1 LTAKKCPGAAGLA
14 DAARKV
20 QAMTKTSAHLQG
32 IGATRAVLAAAI
44 FAIACWQPAAVK
56 AQGNAPAQ
64 PTDAAKGTV
73 KGTVVAQTS
82 SKTLSGV
89 TVRLTGGPTDRPAL
103 KKLLDFF
110 ATRGVVVDLPTGE
123 PNGAYFQNII
133 DTAARQGVS
142 LMNPEVQRNIA
153 AFENALASRFVSV
166 TDNAGNFLITA
177 VLPGNYEVVTD
188 SKDHFGPGSN
198 PANPPVHVAVQPG
211 STNDI
216 RLPMIP
222 GAVVSGRVRNAAGQP
237 LSNMVVQAFVMG
249 YQDGYPLLAPGVQA
263 RTDDQGEY
271 KLFWLPPGE
280 YFLATMFP
288 RGRRTPSPDGKDLV
302 TTYYPRNT
310 DTLTAQPIVIRG
322 GEERPGF
329 DIEMQAPSSF
339 KISGRIVSSV
349 TPPAGPG
356 PVGANVGSTTA
367 TINILVRDPNVPE
380 VVGPRALGT
389 VQLSQSADNMW
400 SAPFEVSGI
409 QPGIYD
415 LSTWVRESN
424 PDGGSSITIGR
435 TPVEIRDENLT
446 GVELRIYPSVRV
458 LGKVTVDGHAPGA
471 VAARVSLWPDGS
483 AVKVPVYQGIG
494 LRAVVAD
501 PKDGA
506 FMVPAVT
513 SGQFRVVTQG
523 LPPEIY
529 VADVL
534 QAGISIHDSGLTVA
548 GKTPDLIEVVLRSG
562 SATIA
567 GTVRDATGKTMAKA
581 TVVLVPPTSR
591 RGNRS
596 LYKAVST
603 DQYGRFTVTGIAP
616 GNYQLFA
623 WQRDPEGAYYNER
636 FLSRYLHRGRPVYV
650 NQESTVPADLTAIPV
665 EAR

>member
-1 LTAKKCPGAAGLA
+1 
-14 DAARKV
+14 
-20 QAMTKTSAHLQG
+20 MTKTPAHTHE
-32 IGATRAVLAAAI
+32 IGAVTRAVLVTAI
-44 FAIACWQPAAVK
+44 LAIACWQTADVK
-56 AQGNAPAQ
+56 AQGAPAQ
-64 PTDAAKGTV
+64 AADAAKGTV
-73 KGTVVAQTS
+73 KGAVIAQKS
-82 SKTLSGV
+82 GKPLSGV
-89 TVRLTGGPTDRPAL
+89 TVRLTGGPTDRDAL

-110 ATRGVVVDLPTGE
+110 ATRGVVVELPKGE
-123 PNGAYFQNII
+123 PDDAYFQSII
-133 DTAARQGVS
+133 DTAAKSGVS

-153 AFENALASRFVSV
+153 AFENTLASRFVSV

-177 VLPGNYEVVTD
+177 VLPGNYQVVTD

-198 PANPPVHVAVQPG
+198 PDNPSVYVAVNPG
-211 STNDI
+211 FTNDI
-216 RLPMIP
+216 RLPMTP
-222 GAVVSGRVRNAAGQP
+222 GAVVSGRVTNSAGQR
-237 LSNMVVQAFVMG
+237 LSNMVVQAFVHS
-249 YQDGYPLLAPGVQA
+249 YQDGYPLLMPGPQA

-280 YFLATMFP
+280 YFLATTWP

-302 TTYYPRNT
+302 TSYYPRTT
-310 DTLTAQPIVIRG
+310 DTLTAQPVVIRG
-322 GEERPGF
+322 GEERAGY
-329 DIEMQAPSSF
+329 DIEMQATSSF
-339 KISGRIVSSV
+339 KISGTIISSV
-349 TPPAGPG
+349 TPPTGPG
-356 PVGANVGSTTA
+356 PVGANVGSATA
-367 TINILVRDPNVPE
+367 TINILARDPNIPDSI
-380 VVGPRALGT
+380 GSRTLGT
-389 VQLSQSADNMW
+389 VQLSQSGEQKW

-435 TPVEIRDENLT
+435 TPVEILDKDLT

-458 LGKVTVDGHAPGA
+458 LGKVTVDGHAPGPIT
-471 VAARVSLWPDGS
+471 ARVFLGPEGS
-483 AVKVPVYQGIG
+483 EVKVPVYQGIG

-501 PKDGA
+501 PKDGS

-523 LPPEIY
+523 LPPEVY

-534 QAGISIHDSGLTVA
+534 QAGVSIYDSGLTVA
-548 GKTPDLIEVVLRSG
+548 GKTPDLVEVVLRSG

-567 GTVRDATGKTMAKA
+567 GTVRDAAGNTMANA
-581 TVVLVPPTSR
+581 TVVLVPPASR

-596 LYKAVST
+596 LYKTVST
-603 DQYGRFTVTGIAP
+603 DQAGRFTIRGIAP

-636 FLSRYLHRGRPVYV
+636 FLSKYLYRGRAVYV
-650 NQESTVPADLTAIPV
+650 NQESTVPADLTGIPA